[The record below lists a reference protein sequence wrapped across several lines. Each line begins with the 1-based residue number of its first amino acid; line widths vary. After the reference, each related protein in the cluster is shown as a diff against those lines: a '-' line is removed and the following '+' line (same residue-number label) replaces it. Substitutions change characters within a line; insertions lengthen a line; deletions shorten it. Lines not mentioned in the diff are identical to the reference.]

1 MKHIRE
7 IGNQISNQDFHLL
20 MQGISGGKAKMKHYF
35 LKENE
40 KKSILIG
47 LLDTWRDE
55 HEILQYLDT
64 VIIAKIPFDP
74 PTDPYFL
81 AKTNGMSNSF
91 ERYSKPIVLAKLNSL
106 IANIRVL
113 NKNAKILCTDA
124 RIETTEWGKFIKK
137 NLF

>member
-1 MKHIRE
+1 
-7 IGNQISNQDFHLL
+7 

-35 LKENE
+35 LEKNE
-40 KKSILIG
+40 EKSILIG
-47 LLDTWRDE
+47 LIDTWRDE
-55 HEILQYLDT
+55 HEILEKLDSI
-64 VIIAKIPFDP
+64 IIAKITFDP

-81 AKTNGMSNSF
+81 AKTNGMPNSF

-106 IANIRVL
+106 IANIRAL
-113 NKNAKILCTDA
+113 NKNTKILCTDT